1 MGAHRPQTCVSP
13 NRPGLVTSWVQRVGT
28 PARFVQSCDSDTAVK
43 PLRVEAWEPI
53 LLTPRAPL
61 GIIKAL
67 HSQCLPHHSTRKD
80 ASKYYRMNESSEI
93 LSSLLLLACVLRGL
107 LIPALFLYVY
117 ISFPNYIQSL
127 ASSRLFLNVENL
139 ITIDYF
145 IN

>member
-43 PLRVEAWEPI
+43 PLWVEAWEPI

-67 HSQCLPHHSTRKD
+67 HSQCLPHRSIRKD

-93 LSSLLLLACVLRGL
+93 LSSLQLLACVC
-107 LIPALFLYVY
+107 YV
-117 ISFPNYIQSL
+117 
-127 ASSRLFLNVENL
+127 ASSYQLCFYMYTSPFQIIFKALL
-139 ITIDYF
+139 HQGYF
-145 IN
+145 